1 MPLIVSICSLVGLIT
16 FFVFKPLFMICG
28 LVGLFGSVLYGI
40 GFTKNKDQIKIAQLI
55 ETSESEEDASA
66 KLRQFKLVN
75 AISRLITYGVVM
87 GVIYYFFKLKGFAWL
102 GIVFGLGYI
111 PEMFKIFSNHQSL
124 RE

>member
-1 MPLIVSICSLVGLIT
+1 
-16 FFVFKPLFMICG
+16 MICG